1 MAFQAIPHNFTA
13 GPARRG
19 SDAGVTVRGK
29 HMKVGIIGASF
40 AKAAFLPALRHVEG
54 AEVVAIASA
63 RAESAAATARQF
75 GIGASYG
82 DWRRM
87 LDAHRFDLV
96 CIATPTVM
104 HAPMALAALD
114 AGAHV
119 LCEKPTAMDAG
130 EAKAMLDRAEA
141 LGRVHMIDHE
151 LRFNPNRRKV
161 RQLLA
166 DGAIGTVRHASIANI
181 NAAWADPASRAA
193 GDWWSLA
200 SQGGGR
206 LGANGSH
213 QVDLIRWWLGEASAV
228 SGQVKTI
235 VPDRTDRA
243 TGAPWR
249 ADADDLCHFSLE
261 MASGALVQVFIS
273 AVARHARD
281 NLTQIFGSEG
291 TIILDNTG
299 EKLTLARAG
308 RDFEDIGVH
317 DPNADL
323 PGVNPG
329 IWNVS
334 VVGLL
339 REMASAIREGRKP
352 REGATFHDGWR
363 NQLVLDAVQR
373 SSRERRWIDIPA

>member
-1 MAFQAIPHNFTA
+1 
-13 GPARRG
+13 
-19 SDAGVTVRGK
+19 
-29 HMKVGIIGASF
+29 MKVGIIGASF

-54 AEVVAIASA
+54 VEVVAIASA
-63 RAESAAATARQF
+63 RADSAAAAARQF

-87 LDAHRFDLV
+87 LDAHRLDLV
-96 CIATPTVM
+96 CIATPTSV
-104 HAPMALAALD
+104 HAPMTLAALD

-119 LCEKPTAMDAG
+119 LCEKPTAMDAA

-161 RQLLA
+161 KALLA
-166 DGAIGTVRHASIANI
+166 DGAIGTVRHASIANVGS
-181 NAAWADPASRAA
+181 AWADPASRPAD
-193 GDWWSLA
+193 DWWSLA
-200 SQGGGR
+200 AQGGGR

-213 QVDLIRWWLGEASAV
+213 QVDLVRWWLGEATAV
-228 SGQVKTI
+228 SGQVKTV
-235 VPDRTDRA
+235 VPERIDRA
-243 TGAPWR
+243 TGAKWR

-291 TIILDNTG
+291 TIVLDNTG
-299 EKLTLARAG
+299 EKLLLARAG
-308 RDFEDIGVH
+308 GDFEEMQIR

-323 PGVNPG
+323 PGINPG

-339 REMASAIREGRKP
+339 REMVSAIREGRAP

-363 NQLVLDAVQR
+363 NQMLLDAVHR